1 MEWSADNSFL
11 LEYKGRIDSGEIP
24 AGADMVIELENL
36 IADMQSGEYL
46 YDTHDALVR
55 INFIENCLRLTKSP
69 FYGKPMKLLLWQKAF
84 IEVVYSFKML
94 DGVDRFQ
101 EILLLISRKNG
112 KSGLI
117 AAIQLTEMII
127 GGNGLDIICS
137 GTNDG
142 TADLAYQC
150 IDSMRMLIDPKNR
163 DTWRNQKGMSCFAT
177 GNRIFK
183 LSDSSKQKEGRA
195 VDIAGIDEVWSLPDD
210 GIYKP
215 IQQSTSTKERFK
227 IFMFGSEGFINDGF
241 LDKKRREY
249 EGIIRGEDVS
259 DASKRKLPWLY
270 TQDSEAE
277 VWNTDS
283 DGINRAW
290 MKSNPSLGEVKKWDY
305 LKDRVDEARKSKS
318 DRMFCLSKDFNI
330 KSNSSENW
338 LNLEDYT
345 YTCPYNL
352 EDFKGC
358 IGLGAVDLAETT
370 DLCAAKVMVMKP
382 NDPRKYIISHYFIPE
397 SKLEDHND
405 KTSGAKYEDWA
416 SEGLLTITEGN
427 DIDLSVV
434 ADWIYSLYT
443 DYGIRVWR
451 CGYDQRFAKDWIG
464 RMEYYGWFKTGTSES
479 DLIMILQNAQ
489 TLSNAIKL
497 CEADFKHQLI
507 WYNNNEMDVWNFG
520 NAGIQLD
527 KRGQSLI
534 VKMETGRRIDGAV
547 CLAILYETYR
557 RVRTDYRNLV
567 EGV

>member
-1 MEWSADNSFL
+1 M
-11 LEYKGRIDSGEIP
+11 
-24 AGADMVIELENL
+24 
-36 IADMQSGEYL
+36 
-46 YDTHDALVR
+46 
-55 INFIENCLRLTKSP
+55 
-69 FYGKPMKLLLWQKAF
+69 
-84 IEVVYSFKML
+84 
-94 DGVDRFQ
+94 
-101 EILLLISRKNG
+101 
-112 KSGLI
+112 
-117 AAIQLTEMII
+117 
-127 GGNGLDIICS
+127 
-137 GTNDG
+137 
-142 TADLAYQC
+142 
-150 IDSMRMLIDPKNR
+150 
-163 DTWRNQKGMSCFAT
+163 
-177 GNRIFK
+177 
-183 LSDSSKQKEGRA
+183 
-195 VDIAGIDEVWSLPDD
+195 
-210 GIYKP
+210 
-215 IQQSTSTKERFK
+215 
-227 IFMFGSEGFINDGF
+227 
-241 LDKKRREY
+241 
-249 EGIIRGEDVS
+249 
-259 DASKRKLPWLY
+259 
-270 TQDSEAE
+270 
-277 VWNTDS
+277 
-283 DGINRAW
+283 
-290 MKSNPSLGEVKKWDY
+290 KKWDY

-370 DLCAAKVMVMKP
+370 DLCAAKVMIMKP

-443 DYGIRVWR
+443 EYGIRVWR

-489 TLSNAIKL
+489 TLNNAIKL

-507 WYNNNEMDVWNFG
+507 WYNNNEMDAWNFG